1 MRNEREWETFQI
13 NRNISSLCEMF
24 LAKKYSSKY
33 LKIDH
38 NMEILQN
45 KLRILETKDRPIS

>member
-1 MRNEREWETFQI
+1 M
-13 NRNISSLCEMF
+13 RNISNKWENLSLCEMF

-33 LKIDH
+33 LKIAH

-45 KLRILETKDRPIS
+45 KLRILETKDRPIV

>member
-1 MRNEREWETFQI
+1 
-13 NRNISSLCEMF
+13 MF